1 MALPVQPGDRL
12 PWALGFRDSTGKYLT
27 VESFGHRLNINGP
40 TMKTKQ
46 IFQIEQDEG
55 AGAKVFIKTPH
66 GRYLTAKPDGTWAAD
81 AETRGTNEEF
91 EIEVQPDG
99 RWALKSAHGYYC
111 GGAGESIDAFTK
123 EIAQDRLFVV
133 NLAMHPQVCIW
144 NVNRKTYL
152 HLEGEVV
159 NADEP
164 IPWGADATI
173 TLVFFDDTGKYG
185 LKTCDSRFLKS
196 DGTLTVTDTDP
207 TIQYTLDMF
216 GGQMAFRAS
225 NNLYLTCLGG
235 KGTCRATKQGPP
247 GKDELFVL
255 EDSHPQIKMTSWQGK
270 KVSIRSSVEA
280 TANQT
285 DTTDAERFQIE
296 IDSNGL
302 WNLRTN
308 KNTFWYTAED
318 GTIMT
323 DGPSKDG
330 ANTKFTI
337 DWLNNSIAIKSS
349 NGKYI
354 SVKKNGGLVAKDAAV
369 GEESTFVYELINRP
383 LLVLRGQHG
392 FVCTTDKSKQLMATS
407 AKAYAFNMHVKAG
420 VCQISDPAAGFW
432 AVADDASSVSITGD
446 NPTSFFLEFVGL
458 SKIAL
463 KHVFEDGSSAYLKSH
478 QNGAVT
484 VDGDKVEASTTFEF

>member
-1 MALPVQPGDRL
+1 MALPVHPGDSL
-12 PWALGFRDSTGKYLT
+12 PWALGFRDVNGKYLT
-27 VESFGHRLNINGP
+27 VENFGHRLNINGGS
-40 TMKTKQ
+40 MKTKQ

-55 AGAKVFIKTPH
+55 AGSKVFIRTPH

-111 GGAGESIDAFTK
+111 GGAGEKIDAFTK
-123 EIAQDRLFVV
+123 EVAEDRLFIV

-152 HLEGEVV
+152 HLEGEVI

-173 TLVFFDDTGKYG
+173 TLTFFDSTGKYG
-185 LKTCDSRFLKS
+185 LQACDGRFLKS
-196 DGTLTVTDTDP
+196 DGTLTTVDTDP

-225 NNLYLTCLGG
+225 NNMYLTCLGG

-270 KVSIRSSVEA
+270 KVSVRSSVEA

-296 IDSNGL
+296 IDDSGK
-302 WNLRTN
+302 WNIRTN
-308 KNTFWYTAED
+308 KNTFWYTSED

-323 DGPSKDG
+323 DGASKNA
-330 ANTKFTI
+330 ANSKFTI
-337 DWLNNSIAIKSS
+337 EWLNDSIALKASS
-349 NGKYI
+349 GKFV
-354 SVKKNGGLVAKDAAV
+354 SVKKNGGLVAKDADIAA
-369 GEESTFVYELINRP
+369 ESTFVYELINRP

-392 FVCTTDKSKQLMATS
+392 FIATTDKSKQLMSTS
-407 AKAYAFNMHVKAG
+407 AKAFTYNMHVKAG
-420 VCQISDPAAGFW
+420 VCHISDPTKDFW
-432 AVADDASSVSITGD
+432 NVASDASAVTVDGKQ
-446 NPTSFFLEFVGL
+446 PTKFFLEFVGL

-463 KHVFEDGSSAYLKSH
+463 KHMSEDGSSAYLRSH
-478 QNGAVT
+478 QNGSVT
-484 VDGDKVEASTTFEF
+484 VDGDKVDASTTFEF